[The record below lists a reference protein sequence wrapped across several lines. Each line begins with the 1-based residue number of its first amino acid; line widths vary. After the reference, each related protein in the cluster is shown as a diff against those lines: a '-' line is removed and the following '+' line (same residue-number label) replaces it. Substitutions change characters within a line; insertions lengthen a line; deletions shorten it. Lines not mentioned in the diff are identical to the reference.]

1 MYASFPSTARPR
13 FEIDADELF
22 QILISIFAICLS
34 LALVNAGLKLDPG
47 EFAILMAIFAL
58 TVGPGFILHEMAHK
72 YFAIK
77 YGAHAR
83 FTAWTWGL
91 GLMLALAI
99 IPQLLGI
106 QFPLFLAPGAVMI
119 YAMRPLSSRENGII
133 SLAGPATNIAIAMLF
148 FVLGVILMA
157 SGGSFALT
165 ATRAIPLWTV
175 ALIGLQVNL
184 GLAAFNLLPF
194 FPLDG
199 AKVMAWNW
207 KIWLA
212 AFLIAFLGAGS
223 LSGMLG

>member
-1 MYASFPSTARPR
+1 MYAPFQSPNRPR
-13 FEIDADELF
+13 FEIDGDELL

-34 LALVNAGLKLDPG
+34 LSLVNAGLKLDPS
-47 EFAILMAIFAL
+47 EFAVLMAIFAV

-83 FTAWTWGL
+83 FEAWTWGL
-91 GLMLALAI
+91 ALMLALAI
-99 IPQLLGI
+99 VPQLLGI

-119 YAMRPLSSRENGII
+119 YAFRPLSARENGLI
-133 SLAGPATNIAIAMLF
+133 SLAGPATNIAIALGF
-148 FVLGVILMA
+148 FALAVFLMM
-157 SGGSFALT
+157 SGGSIALT
-165 ATRAIPLWTV
+165 ASRALPLWSV

-212 AFLIAFLGAGS
+212 AFLIAILGAGS